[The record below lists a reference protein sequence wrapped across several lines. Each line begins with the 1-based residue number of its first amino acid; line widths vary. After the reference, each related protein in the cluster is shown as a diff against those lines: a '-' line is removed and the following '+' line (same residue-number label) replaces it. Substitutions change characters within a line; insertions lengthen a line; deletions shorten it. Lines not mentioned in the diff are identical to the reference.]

1 MLENIRFPA
10 LQITGR
16 VMNWC
21 VSADQLCTCTPQ
33 ALKNGWFNNQHIIDT
48 LGQKFVV
55 LGAELKRKTG
65 KKLFK
70 GLFAPQLI
78 EVELRFSDG
87 RIQVKLGTIKATI
100 ARAINADKGFFD
112 SSGEDV
118 DEILKSIEEST
129 SVEEIWKRLGPL
141 IRASPTRESSS

>member
-78 EVELRFSDG
+78 EVELRFRS
-87 RIQVKLGTIKATI
+87 L
-100 ARAINADKGFFD
+100 
-112 SSGEDV
+112 
-118 DEILKSIEEST
+118 LK
-129 SVEEIWKRLGPL
+129 
-141 IRASPTRESSS
+141 